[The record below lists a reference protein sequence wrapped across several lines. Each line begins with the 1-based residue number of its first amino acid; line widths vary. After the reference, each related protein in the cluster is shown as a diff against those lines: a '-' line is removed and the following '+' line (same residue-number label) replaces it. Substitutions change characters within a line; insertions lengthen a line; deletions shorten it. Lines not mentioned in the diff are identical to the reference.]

1 MAHLSGSRPDSARGE
16 TMFESKSAEVIHP
29 DSNPYPD
36 ERIHLGRIARSLRQ
50 SWFVIAVS
58 LLGAVLLFAILATL
72 LLLRQPEQRIV
83 TLPFRLEFQ
92 GAEKGEYPNGLR
104 FSAAEIVATPILMR
118 VYSANGVQRFISFKE
133 FSESL
138 FVVES
143 NQALEQL
150 SREYSAKL
158 GDSRLSAVDRER
170 LEGEFRQKRES
181 LSRSEYALT
190 WASDQTALP
199 KTMITKSL
207 NDTLVAWS
215 EAAAKEKG
223 VLKYQLP
230 VVSGNVLRRDVL
242 GSSDWVIALDVLR
255 TRVDTIERNI
265 ARLEEVPGASVL
277 RGGPE
282 NVSLEEIQ
290 LGLADIVRF
299 RLEPLLLQLRS
310 SNATSN
316 PQATVR
322 FIESQLGYNQRQAEA
337 ARHRADALRNTLEM
351 YTMQTE
357 QPRTSMPASPRPS
370 GGGDTVM
377 PQLGDSFLDR
387 LIDLTNQRNDIEYRQ
402 ELVDE
407 IKDAS
412 LAVLPYEQEVAYYQ
426 QLLSQMRGIG
436 SSTQDSN
443 TAVRQEMNSILESV
457 EHAIRD
463 ANAIYDLMSLNLN
476 PSTVLYSVTSPP
488 IARIERGLS
497 LKRIALWG
505 ILVFLISIPVILG
518 GVLLAARIREDEALD
533 KMEYEALHE
542 HEGRK
547 SGEAHGDLT

>member
-1 MAHLSGSRPDSARGE
+1 
-16 TMFESKSAEVIHP
+16 MFESKSAEVIHP

>member
-1 MAHLSGSRPDSARGE
+1 ML
-16 TMFESKSAEVIHP
+16 ESKASETSHLEHT
-29 DSNPYPD
+29 PYPD
-36 ERIHLGRIARSLRQ
+36 DRIHLGRIIRVLKR
-50 SWFVIAVS
+50 SWFVIALS
-58 LLGAVLLFAILATL
+58 LLAVIILFAILATL
-72 LLLRQPEQRIV
+72 TVLRQPNQRMV

-92 GAEKGEYPNGLR
+92 GAERSEYPNGLK
-104 FSAAEIVATPILMR
+104 FSSAEIVATPILMR
-118 VYSANGVQRFISFKE
+118 VYQANGLQRFVSFKQ
-133 FSESL
+133 FSDSL

-143 NQALEQL
+143 NQALDQL
-150 SREYSAKL
+150 NREYSAKL
-158 GDSRLSAVDRER
+158 ADSRMSAVDRER
-170 LEGEFRQKRES
+170 LESEFRQKRES
-181 LSRSEYALT
+181 LSRNEYALT
-190 WASDQTALP
+190 WASDQSALP

-207 NDTLVAWS
+207 NDVLNAWAQ
-215 EAAAKEKG
+215 AAAKEKG

-242 GSSDWVIALDVLR
+242 GSTDWVIALDVLR

-310 SNATSN
+310 ANATTN

-322 FIESQLGYNQRQAEA
+322 FIESQLAYNRRQAEA
-337 ARHRADALRNTLEM
+337 ARQRAEALRATLEM

-357 QPRTSMPASPRPS
+357 QRMTPMPASSRQG
-370 GGGDTVM
+370 GGGDTLM
-377 PQLGDSFLDR
+377 PQLDNSFLDR

-402 ELVDE
+402 QLVDE
-407 IKDAS
+407 IKEAS
-412 LAVLPYEQEVAYYQ
+412 LAVLPYEQEVAYYE

-436 SSTQDSN
+436 SSSQ
-443 TAVRQEMNSILESV
+443 TANVAIRQEMNSILESV

-488 IARIERGLS
+488 IASIERGLP
-497 LKRIALWG
+497 LKRLGLWG
-505 ILVFLISIPVILG
+505 ILVFLISIPLVVG
-518 GVLLAARIREDEALD
+518 GVLLAARIREDEALED
-533 KMEYEALHE
+533 EMDAIRNESRGVKATP
-542 HEGRK
+542 
-547 SGEAHGDLT
+547 APNDVT